1 MFSKDENF
9 SNKSERRGDLLS
21 DKYAPFNN
29 AKLDIWKEVL
39 LFAIGNVFTLSLITT
54 IVSAILFS
62 MNEIDKAGATSLI
75 SYSILFALL
84 AVVVGLDYKKILP
97 KFKSWIPYVVG
108 LGFGIAILFFDELY
122 LRFVNLFYNTGI
134 GGNETGIRQIIARYP
149 IASILI
155 FGLVGP
161 MCEELTYRVGMFNL
175 VKRWSRVAAYIFTGL
190 IFGLIHMDFTG
201 NIATEFIIL
210 PTYIAPGLL
219 LSLAY
224 DLYDFPCSYIAHI
237 TNNLFVIIS
246 QVIILKS

>member
-9 SNKSERRGDLLS
+9 SNKSEQRGDLLS

-29 AKLDIWKEVL
+29 AKLDIWKEAL

-54 IVSAILFS
+54 IVSAVLFS
-62 MNEIDKAGATSLI
+62 MNKIDKAGAASLI

-84 AVVVGLDYKKILP
+84 AVVIGLDYKKLLP

-108 LGFGIAILFFDELY
+108 LGFGLAILIFDESY
-122 LRFVNLFYNTGI
+122 LRFVNLFYNTGT

-161 MCEELTYRVGMFNL
+161 MCEEFTYRVGMFNL

-190 IFGLIHMDFTG
+190 VFGLIHMDFTG

-224 DLYDFPCSYIAHI
+224 DLYDLPCSYVAHI